1 MSFGL
6 VKHNNNSISAITS
19 AGQLAQGKMTLLQT
33 QTASSSASI
42 SFTSNI
48 DSTYPIYLFK
58 FINIHPATDGA
69 EFTINFS
76 TDSGSN
82 YNVAKTTTFFVAY
95 NAESESSS
103 GLTYIDSLDIA
114 QGTGVAN
121 IFYNVGNEN
130 DESASGTLHL
140 FNPSSTTFVK
150 HFMSTFNVYNNS
162 GSNGNSVQVDVAGY
176 GNTTSAI
183 DGVQFAMS
191 SGNIDSGTIKL
202 YGIKGS

>member
-1 MSFGL
+1 MTFGL

-82 YNVAKTTTFFVAY
+82 YNVAKTTSFFVAY

>member
-1 MSFGL
+1 MTFGL

-162 GSNGNSVQVDVAGY
+162 GSNGNSVQVNVAGY

-183 DGVQFAMS
+183 DAVQFAMS
-191 SGNIDSGTIKL
+191 SGNIDSGTIKM
-202 YGIKGS
+202 YGVI